1 MKFEMLD
8 GCNRNKLFTAIANQ
22 NLFYLWRVTGGDPFD
37 CILAYLYIFVIQ
49 LANSTINTISSAQ
62 DDAKREIPFRSQ
74 RSIAFVRLFEEYSS
88 HESTDQVPKPSWN
101 LRLVRKKNFKR
112 SRRAF
117 ATSKPA
123 ISAEIFLPASAAAT
137 AVTAATKSATAAYA
151 TYGSHNRTY
160 GFN

>member
-62 DDAKREIPFRSQ
+62 NDNGVEPLQ
-74 RSIAFVRLFEEYSS
+74 ESS
-88 HESTDQVPKPSWN
+88 KS
-101 LRLVRKKNFKR
+101 LR
-112 SRRAF
+112 
-117 ATSKPA
+117 
-123 ISAEIFLPASAAAT
+123 
-137 AVTAATKSATAAYA
+137 
-151 TYGSHNRTY
+151 
-160 GFN
+160 